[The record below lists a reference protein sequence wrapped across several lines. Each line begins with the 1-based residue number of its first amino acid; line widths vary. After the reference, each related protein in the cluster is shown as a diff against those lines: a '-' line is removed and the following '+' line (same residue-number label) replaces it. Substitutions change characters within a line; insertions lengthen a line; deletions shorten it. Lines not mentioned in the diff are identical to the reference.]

1 MQRTFQHTAEFETS
15 ILGMV
20 EIDLTITYQH
30 TPPSRGSRGTH
41 GEPEEPDEE
50 SEVEI
55 LSIVDTNGKDYE
67 PEEIENIH
75 SHCWDHFENNEE

>member
-1 MQRTFQHTAEFETS
+1 MNYTFQHTAEFETS

-67 PEEIENIH
+67 PEEIENIY
-75 SHCWDHFENNEE
+75 SHCWDHFENNAE

>member
-1 MQRTFQHTAEFETS
+1 MQHAFLHTIETPT
-15 ILGMV
+15 G
-20 EIDLTITYQH
+20 ETTLTITYQH

-67 PEEIENIH
+67 PEEIENIY
-75 SHCWDHFENNEE
+75 SHCWDHFENNAE

>member
-1 MQRTFQHTAEFETS
+1 MQHTLLHATVSGDTETT
-15 ILGMV
+15 
-20 EIDLTITYQH
+20 LTITYQH

-67 PEEIENIH
+67 PEEIENIY
-75 SHCWDHFENNEE
+75 SLCWDHFETAE

>member
-1 MQRTFQHTAEFETS
+1 MNYTFQHTAEFETS

-41 GEPEEPDEE
+41 SEPEEPNEE

-67 PEEIENIH
+67 PEEIENIY
-75 SHCWDHFENNEE
+75 SHCWDHFENNAE

>member
-1 MQRTFQHTAEFETS
+1 MQHTLLHATVSGDTETT
-15 ILGMV
+15 
-20 EIDLTITYQH
+20 LTITYEH

-67 PEEIENIH
+67 PEEIENIY
-75 SHCWDHFENNEE
+75 SLCWDHFETAE